1 MFYLTWFT
9 SLIYIS
15 KITIAK
21 NNFHGLKRIGDY
33 AIRIAPMRL
42 HSEMKR
48 RRNMKRIRIQLLLLS
63 LAMMVIIPAT
73 TLIFAQR
80 ASAEQTGTF
89 TGTWVASGKRQPF
102 DFVKDRTVG
111 TFNLSGN
118 VSLKDEFDGI
128 EDFWA
133 ECIGLS
139 DSLAGSSVRCVWRSL
154 KGEKA
159 YSVLS
164 GQPLKEG
171 VKVTGQFVG
180 GTGKLKGLT
189 GTFTFTWTSTFT
201 DKDQDMFTGH
211 TQDLRGSYRIP

>member
-1 MFYLTWFT
+1 
-9 SLIYIS
+9 
-15 KITIAK
+15 
-21 NNFHGLKRIGDY
+21 
-33 AIRIAPMRL
+33 
-42 HSEMKR
+42 
-48 RRNMKRIRIQLLLLS
+48 MKRIRIQLSLLS
-63 LAMMVIIPAT
+63 LAVMAT
-73 TLIFAQR
+73 IAVATLIFSQN

-89 TGTWVASGKRQPF
+89 KGTWIASGQRLPF

-111 TFNLSGN
+111 TFTLAGN
-118 VSLKDEFDGI
+118 VSLKDEFDEI

-139 DSLAGSSVRCVWRSL
+139 DSIAGSSVRCVWRSL

-171 VKVTGQFVG
+171 VKVTGEFVG
-180 GTGKLKGLT
+180 GTGSLKGLT

-201 DKDQDMFTGH
+201 DTDQGIFTGH
-211 TQDLRGSYRIP
+211 TKDLSGTYRIP

>member
-80 ASAEQTGTF
+80 ASAEQT
-89 TGTWVASGKRQPF
+89 F